1 MLVHVSIKLQKLNEN
16 IWLLI
21 NLSFVNCA
29 MDLLEIGYTKKAF
42 GTKGEIRVHI
52 EEQYWDYAMDTNVYF
67 IKIRGDAVPFFIE
80 NIRDKGGVLV
90 KFEDITGPEAS
101 EYLHGKKLYLAKKEG
116 MEVIES
122 TNDLAFSYCKN
133 FTLHNKAGDPVGLIL
148 DVLEF
153 PQQEMAIV
161 QYENKEVYIPLHEKI
176 ITMVDSNKKEIYVD
190 FAEDI
195 LNL

>member
-1 MLVHVSIKLQKLNEN
+1 
-16 IWLLI
+16 
-21 NLSFVNCA
+21 

-52 EEQYWDYAMDTNVYF
+52 EDQYWDYAMDTNVYF
-67 IKIRGDAVPFFIE
+67 IKVRGDAVPFFIE

-101 EYLHGKKLYLAKKEG
+101 EYLHGKKLYVAKKEG

-122 TNDLAFSYCKN
+122 PNSLVFSFCENYQ
-133 FTLHNKAGDPVGLIL
+133 LHNKAGDPIGVIL
-148 DVLEF
+148 EVLEF
-153 PQQEMAIV
+153 PQQEMAVV
-161 QYENKEVYIPLHEKI
+161 QYQEKEVYIPLHDKLVIKI
-176 ITMVDSNKKEIYVD
+176 NHDEKEIHLD